1 MFIVFTA
8 IAAGP
13 IAVLATW
20 EGQASYSHELSSVRE
35 RHLLLARNLVATM
48 THYVHDLKSGFMVV
62 FESKAIN
69 TPVAGLTDL
78 LRSLD
83 FAHVCIV
90 APDGTIESWLPGLA
104 PPSNPKVETKLLNE
118 LKDLAESGRGR
129 PALSNLQRSLS
140 GQPVFYIVVTL
151 PAGRIGLG
159 VLSTDYLGSLQR
171 GVVFGEHGH
180 VTITDAKGHVIAHPL
195 KDWVATSRDIS
206 GVPVVAAMMRGE
218 TGVGQF
224 YSPALHSDMITGF
237 SVVPETGWGVM
248 VPQPLSE
255 LRRRADEFASKAIV
269 IAVATFAIS
278 ALTSWLIACYLS
290 RPLRQI
296 AQTAEAV
303 LEGNENVSAP
313 DLSRQVPR
321 EVRQLGLAF
330 TTMLT
335 DLRDRT
341 KEITLA
347 LQQAQSANLA
357 KSQFLANMSHEI
369 RTPLNGVVGMIE
381 LLRLSEL
388 SPKQHRYIADATE
401 SSQTL
406 LRLVDDV
413 LDLSKI
419 ESGKLELED
428 TPFSLQSLIEKTRTM
443 FSEQAR
449 RKGLALTTSLPRDLN
464 VKLRG
469 DVHRLQQILTNL
481 VGNAVKFTST
491 GKIVIAVV
499 CLEDR
504 ETALQLRFAVS
515 DTGIGIPPD
524 KHEAIFGTFDQ
535 ADSSTTRAYG
545 GTGLGLSIARKLCHA
560 MSGELGVIS
569 EMGKGSTF
577 WFTVVLRKPQ
587 NYVESI
593 AAAPK
598 AQGKLLPLE
607 ASAIKREFQ
616 EALCGAGRRSI
627 HVLLVEDTR
636 ANLRMTKALLEA
648 IGCKVSTA
656 SNGVEALSAFRDSE
670 FDIIFMDCQMPGIDG
685 YETTRRIRG
694 LEAGRRTPIV
704 ALTAHALEGSR
715 EMSLAAGMDDH
726 LAKPLTLSALTAK
739 VICMVG
745 GGLGEKVAS
754 PIIGGFAVAEMDNG
768 PPDAS

>member
-1 MFIVFTA
+1 
-8 IAAGP
+8 
-13 IAVLATW
+13 
-20 EGQASYSHELSSVRE
+20 
-35 RHLLLARNLVATM
+35 
-48 THYVHDLKSGFMVV
+48 
-62 FESKAIN
+62 
-69 TPVAGLTDL
+69 
-78 LRSLD
+78 
-83 FAHVCIV
+83 
-90 APDGTIESWLPGLA
+90 
-104 PPSNPKVETKLLNE
+104 
-118 LKDLAESGRGR
+118 
-129 PALSNLQRSLS
+129 
-140 GQPVFYIVVTL
+140 
-151 PAGRIGLG
+151 
-159 VLSTDYLGSLQR
+159 
-171 GVVFGEHGH
+171 
-180 VTITDAKGHVIAHPL
+180 
-195 KDWVATSRDIS
+195 
-206 GVPVVAAMMRGE
+206 
-218 TGVGQF
+218 
-224 YSPALHSDMITGF
+224 MITGF

-269 IAVATFAIS
+269 IAVATFAI
-278 ALTSWLIACYLS
+278 AAFTSWLIACYLS

-303 LEGNENVSAP
+303 LEGNEVSAP

-335 DLRDRT
+335 DLRDRN

-388 SPKQHRYIADATE
+388 SPKQHRYVADATE

-406 LRLVDDV
+406 LRLIDDV

-428 TPFSLQSLIEKTRTM
+428 TPFCLQSLIEKTRSM

-449 RKGLALTTSLPRDLN
+449 RKGLALTTSLPPDLN
-464 VKLRG
+464 VMLLG
-469 DVHRLQQILTNL
+469 DVHRLQQVLTNL
-481 VGNAVKFTST
+481 VGNAVKFTSV
-491 GKIVIAVV
+491 GKIAIAVAY
-499 CLEDR
+499 LEDR
-504 ETALQLRFAVS
+504 EAALRLRFAVS

-524 KHEAIFGTFDQ
+524 KQEAIFGTFDQ

-560 MSGELGVIS
+560 MSGELGVNS

-587 NYVESI
+587 NQVESI
-593 AAAPK
+593 APAAQK
-598 AQGKLLPLE
+598 AQGKLLPPE
-607 ASAIKREFQ
+607 ASATRQEFQ
-616 EALCGAGRRSI
+616 EALCRAGRRSI

-648 IGCKVSTA
+648 VGCKVSTA
-656 SNGVEALSAFRDSE
+656 SSGVEALSAFRDSE
-670 FDIIFMDCQMPGIDG
+670 FDIILMDCQMPGMDG
-685 YETTRRIRG
+685 YETTRRIRE
-694 LEAGRRTPIV
+694 LEEGPRTPIV
-704 ALTAHALEGSR
+704 ALTAHALDGSR
-715 EMSLAAGMDDH
+715 ELSLAAGMDDH
-726 LAKPLTLSALTAK
+726 LTKPLTLSSLTAK

-745 GGLGEKVAS
+745 GELGKRMARPVCKDDFTGRVS
-754 PIIGGFAVAEMDNG
+754 LHRRIRSQVSD
-768 PPDAS
+768 